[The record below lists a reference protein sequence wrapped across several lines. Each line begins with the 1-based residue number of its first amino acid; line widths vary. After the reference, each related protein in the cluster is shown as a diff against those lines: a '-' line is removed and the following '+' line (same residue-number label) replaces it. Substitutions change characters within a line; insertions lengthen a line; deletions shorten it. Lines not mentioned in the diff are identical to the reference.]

1 MILIKTYQDLMKL
14 ADREQDR
21 MTFVLSAISEH
32 KASELYVTAQIA
44 DEYDRKQNRTI
55 VNYQKLLYTVTGQA
69 VPDNYSANYKLTSG
83 FFNRFTTQQ
92 VQFLLGNGITWGEES
107 TAEKLGEDFE
117 KEIQFAAKYALC
129 ASVSFGFFN
138 FDHLEVFK
146 ALEFVPLYDEE
157 NGALRAGIRFWQVD
171 AKKPLRATL
180 YEEDGYTEY
189 KWENGEG
196 IILKD
201 KQKYILKLATTQAD
215 GTEIYDGEN
224 YPTFPIVP
232 LWANPHK
239 QSELVGIREQIDAY
253 DLIKSGFCNTID
265 EASFI
270 YWTINNAGGMDDVDL
285 AQFVERLKTVHAAQ
299 VEDTGAT
306 ATANSLEAP
315 HEGREVL
322 LDRIAKDMY
331 ADYMALNIDE
341 IKGGAN
347 TATQIRAA
355 YEPMNNKADQ
365 FEYCVDDF
373 INGILEVAGIDDKP
387 TFTRSY
393 LINVAEEVDTV
404 LAAAEYLDAEYITGK
419 ILTLLGDADK
429 IEKVL
434 GKIEETDYE
443 RAPMIEEEVEE
454 EPEVVEEVVVE

>member
-1 MILIKTYQDLMKL
+1 MKTYQDLIEL
-14 ADREQDR
+14 GDREQDR

-32 KASELYVTAQIA
+32 KSSELYITAQIA

-55 VNYQKLLYTVTGQA
+55 INYQKLLYTITGQA

-107 TAEKLGEDFE
+107 TAKKLGDDFD

-129 ASVSFGFFN
+129 AGVSFGFFN

-171 AKKPLRATL
+171 SKKPLRATL

-196 IILKD
+196 TILKD

-224 YPTFPIVP
+224 YPSFPIVP

-373 INGILEVAGIDDKP
+373 IKGILEVAGIDDKP

-404 LAAAEYLDAEYITGK
+404 LAAAEYLDAEYITKK

-429 IEKVL
+429 VDEVI
-434 GKIEETDYE
+434 GKIEETDYG
-443 RAPMIEEEVEE
+443 RTPMIEE
-454 EPEVVEEVVVE
+454 PEVIEEVVVE

>member
-1 MILIKTYQDLMKL
+1 MKTYQDLMEL

-32 KASELYVTAQIA
+32 KASQLYITAQIA

-55 VNYQKLLYTVTGQA
+55 MDYQKLLYTVTGQA

-92 VQFLLGNGITWGEES
+92 VQFLLGNGITWGESS
-107 TAEKLGEDFE
+107 TAEKLGDDFD

-129 ASVSFGFFN
+129 AGVSFGFFN

-189 KWENGEG
+189 KWEDGKGE
-196 IILKD
+196 ILKD
-201 KQKYILKLATTQAD
+201 KQKYILKLATTQVD

-224 YPTFPIVP
+224 YPSFPIVP

-239 QSELVGIREQIDAY
+239 QSELIGIREQIDAY

-306 ATANSLEAP
+306 AIANSLEAP

-373 INGILEVAGIDDKP
+373 IKGILEVAGIDDAP

-393 LINVAEEVDTV
+393 LINVSEEVDTV
-404 LAAAEYLDAEYITGK
+404 LAAAEYLDAEYITNK

-429 IEKVL
+429 AEEVL
-434 GKIEETDYE
+434 AKMEEVDYE
-443 RAPMIEEEVEE
+443 RAPMIEEE
-454 EPEVVEEVVVE
+454 EPEVIEEVVVEE